1 MKGVREEKMPH
12 FILEYSDNIIER
24 PDADDL
30 FKRLHEL
37 LIQHGPF
44 QMSAIKS
51 RIIRHREYLVADGNK
66 SNGFIHLTLS
76 ILKGRDLSLRQALGK
91 RILSFL
97 KAEFARSRAQL
108 RCSITVDIHELN
120 TDTYFIESNIS

>member
-1 MKGVREEKMPH
+1 MVIVSGDRMPH
-12 FILEYSDNIIER
+12 IILEYSENILER
-24 PDADDL
+24 PDVDDL

-44 QMSAIKS
+44 KLSDIKS
-51 RIIRHREYLVADGNK
+51 RVIRHQEYFVADGNN

-97 KAEFARSRAQL
+97 IKEFARSHAQL
-108 RCSITVDIHELN
+108 KCSITVDIRELN
-120 TDTYFIESNIS
+120 TDTYVIESKI

>member
-1 MKGVREEKMPH
+1 MPH
-12 FILEYSDNIIER
+12 FVLEVSANIIER

-37 LIQHGPF
+37 LVQNGPF

-51 RIIRHREYLVADGNK
+51 RIIIHQEYFVADGNK

-91 RILSFL
+91 KILSFL
-97 KAEFARSRAQL
+97 KAEFARSLAQL
-108 RCSITVDIHELN
+108 NCSITVDIHELN
-120 TDTYFIESNIS
+120 TDTYFIESTIS

>member
-1 MKGVREEKMPH
+1 MPH
-12 FILEYSDNIIER
+12 VILEYSDNILER
-24 PDADDL
+24 PDVDDL

-44 QMSAIKS
+44 KLSAIKS
-51 RIIRHREYLVADGNK
+51 RVIRHQEYFVADGNN

-76 ILKGRDLSLRQALGK
+76 ILKGRDLSLRQKLGR

-97 KAEFARSRAQL
+97 KEEFARPHAQL
-108 RCSITVDIHELN
+108 KCSITVDIHELN
-120 TDTYFIESNIS
+120 TDTYFIESNI